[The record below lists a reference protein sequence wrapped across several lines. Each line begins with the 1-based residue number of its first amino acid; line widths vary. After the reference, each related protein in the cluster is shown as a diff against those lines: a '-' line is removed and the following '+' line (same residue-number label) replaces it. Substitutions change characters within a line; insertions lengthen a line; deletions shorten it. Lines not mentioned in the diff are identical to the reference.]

1 MSEPHGVGGDV
12 VRSEAVVGELGW
24 CVGVRWGVFGI
35 GEWVGLSG
43 GGGDGG
49 GGGGF
54 CKQQVAVQC
63 VVRVAAKHWASGLQ
77 GTVEG
82 TAGRGKGGR

>member
-49 GGGGF
+49 GGVL
-54 CKQQVAVQC
+54 QTT
-63 VVRVAAKHWASGLQ
+63 SGSSVCGQSGCQAL
-77 GTVEG
+77 GLWI
-82 TAGRGKGGR
+82 AGDC